1 LLITNVPSGR
11 ICCRH
16 RPTPSRGAPDRD
28 AGPSTR
34 KDGPDLLP
42 TGFSSHD
49 KSPARRL
56 LPVRVLIQIFCGL
69 QSRVVPI
76 PGPDHVLFESVYHLL
91 LGHDEPAY
99 AKQDEKWDSLVP
111 ASGQVQLDRVQRRGR
126 QRAATY
132 NDSSFTRIAPDVP
145 ATAAVPGTTTM
156 FKKPRSR
163 CRSYPTDYSY
173 PIVPADRS
181 SANIPTRP
189 CPQTLSR
196 LAQLPR
202 QFGVAPTA
210 KRP

>member
-91 LGHDEPAY
+91 LEHDEPAY

-111 ASGQVQLDRVQRRGR
+111 ASGQVQLDRVQRKGASTCGHL
-126 QRAATY
+126 QRLELY
-132 NDSSFTRIAPDVP
+132 QN
-145 ATAAVPGTTTM
+145 
-156 FKKPRSR
+156 RSR
-163 CRSYPTDYSY
+163 CIGNVSCTRYNHYVLKSPEAVDVPIQLIIPSQLSLQTD
-173 PIVPADRS
+173 PAQTSRH
-181 SANIPTRP
+181 APVHRR
-189 CPQTLSR
+189 CPGLHSC
-196 LAQLPR
+196 L
-202 QFGVAPTA
+202 GN
-210 KRP
+210 